1 MLAPLHSCNNPGLWF
16 SAFNCVKQ
24 WLPLSFSLFYKL
36 CCLVVETLYSN
47 LTYIIMPMPSIM
59 LECVAHFYLDL
70 HRIHTYLNYCRD
82 LTESKIHNF
91 SYNTMD
97 RSHTLKHIMFIQ

>member
-1 MLAPLHSCNNPGLWF
+1 
-16 SAFNCVKQ
+16 
-24 WLPLSFSLFYKL
+24 
-36 CCLVVETLYSN
+36 
-47 LTYIIMPMPSIM
+47 M

-70 HRIHTYLNYCRD
+70 HRIKTYLNYCRD
-82 LTESKIHNF
+82 YTESKILNF